1 MRGKRI
7 RQSRFVYSKKKLIDT
22 LAFSLGEFV
31 FNGKS
36 LRITTIEKDEQ
47 PLGLYGDT
55 AKIPPTAVIRT
66 KKDGDVFTKFG
77 GGSKKLADYFT
88 DKKIPLRLR
97 DEIPLLADGKNVL
110 VIFGVAVSDK
120 IKVDNTT
127 EKIIKFTYGDNNEK
141 A

>member
-1 MRGKRI
+1 MG
-7 RQSRFVYSKKKLIDT
+7 
-22 LAFSLGEFV
+22 
-31 FNGKS
+31 
-36 LRITTIEKDEQ
+36 
-47 PLGLYGDT
+47 
-55 AKIPPTAVIRT
+55 AV
-66 KKDGDVFTKFG
+66 
-77 GGSKKLADYFT
+77 KKLADYFT

-120 IKVDNTT
+120 IKVDTTT